1 MSRDEHGTAYR
12 DLDAQTRAALE
23 MTPEALRTGL
33 GDRAEY
39 FTTNEAMIEAMAAHL
54 LADYRAALA
63 AGRDCVGMIVPV
75 GPVGQYP
82 LLADRARAAGVPL
95 DRLTLFVMD
104 EYLTDEGAWIPEH
117 DPLSFRAHIRRNL
130 LEHLPEE
137 MRPEVVV
144 PDPADPGAVG
154 RRIAE
159 IGGLD
164 ASYAGVGITGHLA
177 FNEPM
182 PGCDNPDYF
191 ADLPTRIVPL
201 LPETRLINSVTASR
215 GNLARIPRMA
225 VTVGMREILQA
236 KRLRIFMNR
245 HWQCAAI
252 RRLGFGPITAAF
264 PASLAQTHDN
274 WSLHLVEEVLNPPE
288 PVLA

>member
-1 MSRDEHGTAYR
+1 MYH
-12 DLDAQTRAALE
+12 DLDAQTRSALQ
-23 MTPEALRTGL
+23 MPSEALRAGL
-33 GDRAEY
+33 GARAEI
-39 FTTNEAMIEAMAAHL
+39 FADNEAMISA
-54 LADYRAALA
+54 LADHILGDYRAALK
-63 AGRDCVGMIVPV
+63 AGRDRVGMIVPV

-82 LLADRARAAGVPL
+82 LVVRRAQEQGISL

-104 EYLTDEGAWIPEH
+104 EYLTDDGAWISED
-117 DPLSFRAHIRRNL
+117 DPLSFRAHMRRNL
-130 LEHLPEE
+130 LDHLPEE
-137 MRPEVVV
+137 LRPEVVV
-144 PDPADPGAVG
+144 PNPGDPAAVG

-164 ASYAGVGITGHLA
+164 VSYAGVGITGHLA

-182 PGCDNPDYF
+182 PGCENAAYF
-191 ADLPTRIVPL
+191 ADLPTRVVPL
-201 LPETRLINSVTASR
+201 LPETRLINSVTAAR
-215 GNLARIPRMA
+215 GNVARIPRMA

-252 RRLGFGPITAAF
+252 RRLAFGPVTAGF

-274 WSLHLVEEVLNPPE
+274 WSLHLVEEVLEAPE